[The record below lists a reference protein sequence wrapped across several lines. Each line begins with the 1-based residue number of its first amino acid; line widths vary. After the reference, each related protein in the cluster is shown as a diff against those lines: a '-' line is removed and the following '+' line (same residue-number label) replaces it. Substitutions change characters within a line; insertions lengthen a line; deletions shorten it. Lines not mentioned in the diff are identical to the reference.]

1 MDGSM
6 MRKTRQEKEADYTI
20 SEMESML
27 AMETVAASEA
37 DRQANIEEQIRKR
50 GRRYED
56 LPGTPKKFNMFL
68 KMQDVASH
76 RNIDCEHYNDCLGYA
91 AFHNWPSFICTG
103 CKHGQQDIRQW
114 PKQR

>member
-1 MDGSM
+1 MTK
-6 MRKTRQEKEADYTI
+6 KTRQEKEADYAI
-20 SEMESML
+20 SEIESRL
-27 AMETVAASEA
+27 AMETIDQADA
-37 DRQANIEEQIRKR
+37 DRQANLQEQISKR
-50 GRRYED
+50 GRRYRD

-68 KMQDVASH
+68 KMRDVARH

-91 AFHNWPSFICTG
+91 AFHKWPSFTCTR